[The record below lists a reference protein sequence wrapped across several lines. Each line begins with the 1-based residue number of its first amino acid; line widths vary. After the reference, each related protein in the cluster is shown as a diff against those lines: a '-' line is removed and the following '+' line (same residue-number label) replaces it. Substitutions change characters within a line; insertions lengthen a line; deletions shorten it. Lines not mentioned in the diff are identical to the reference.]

1 MCFQPIPH
9 PVDQSHEL
17 NRNFLFAS
25 SCTQRL
31 IVPPLLLVERML
43 YFRAISTEL
52 SKQMAEFICRL
63 GTPAGEVVTRTVEA
77 PGVTEARARLEREGF
92 RVFNVTPPKAS
103 GVTALTR
110 LGGRGGQAKVKAN
123 DFLLFNQQLAALVR
137 AGIPILQAISML
149 RKRAASAR
157 LRAVLG
163 DVEDQIR
170 GGAALSQA
178 FASQG
183 SIFPRIYTASIL
195 AGERSGALDEVL
207 LRYVTYMRRNVAL
220 RRKIRGALAY
230 PLFLL
235 FASGCMV
242 TFLTVYVVPRMSD
255 LFSGFGTELPVVTQ
269 IVLGISHWL
278 SANVIWFGPLFIGGT
293 IALFLWSRTEGGRL
307 KVDGLLLKIP
317 LAGNLVVQLSIA
329 QATRSLAT
337 LLAGGIT
344 LVESWEIAAESITNR
359 ELRRRSSAI
368 LPMIRE
374 GRSFTESLE
383 AADWVPLLAVDMVG
397 IGERSG
403 SLREM
408 LDEVAIFY
416 DAESEVR
423 LEQLTTTLEPAI
435 LVVMGGIV
443 VTILLAIYLPI
454 IQSISSG
461 AGVTGHH

>member
-1 MCFQPIPH
+1 
-9 PVDQSHEL
+9 
-17 NRNFLFAS
+17 
-25 SCTQRL
+25 
-31 IVPPLLLVERML
+31 
-43 YFRAISTEL
+43 
-52 SKQMAEFICRL
+52 
-63 GTPAGEVVTRTVEA
+63 
-77 PGVTEARARLEREGF
+77 
-92 RVFNVTPPKAS
+92 
-103 GVTALTR
+103 
-110 LGGRGGQAKVKAN
+110 
-123 DFLLFNQQLAALVR
+123 
-137 AGIPILQAISML
+137 ML
-149 RKRAASAR
+149 RKRATSAR
-157 LRAVLG
+157 LRSVLG

-178 FASQG
+178 FAAQG
-183 SIFPRIYTASIL
+183 PIFPRIYTASIL

-207 LRYVTYMRRNVAL
+207 NRYVTYTRRNVAL

-242 TFLTVYVVPRMSD
+242 TFLTLYVVPRMSD
-255 LFSGFGTELPVVTQ
+255 LFSGFGNELPTVTQ
-269 IVLGISHWL
+269 IVVGVSRWL
-278 SANVIWFGPLFIGGT
+278 SANVIWFGPLLIGG
-293 IALFLWSRTEGGRL
+293 AVLLFLWSRTKQGRL
-307 KVDGLLLKIP
+307 TIDALVLKIP
-317 LAGNLVVQLSIA
+317 LAGNLVVQLSVA

-359 ELRRRSSAI
+359 ELRRKTAAI
-368 LPMIRE
+368 LPMVRE

-383 AADWVPLLAVDMVG
+383 SAQWVPPLAIDMIG

-408 LDEVAIFY
+408 LDEVAVFY

-435 LVVMGGIV
+435 LVVMGGVV

>member
-1 MCFQPIPH
+1 
-9 PVDQSHEL
+9 
-17 NRNFLFAS
+17 
-25 SCTQRL
+25 
-31 IVPPLLLVERML
+31 
-43 YFRAISTEL
+43 
-52 SKQMAEFICRL
+52 MAEFICRL
-63 GTPAGEVVTRTVEA
+63 GTPAGEVVTRTIEA
-77 PGVTEARARLEREGF
+77 SGIHEARARLEREGF
-92 RVFNVTPPKAS
+92 RVFNVTPPTTAGLGAITRFGRS
-103 GVTALTR
+103 GGHPR
-110 LGGRGGQAKVKAN
+110 VKAN

-137 AGIPILQAISML
+137 AGIPILQSISML
-149 RKRAASAR
+149 RKRAASAK

-163 DVEDQIR
+163 DVEEKIR
-170 GGAALSQA
+170 GGAALSEA
-178 FASQG
+178 FAAQG
-183 SIFPRIYTASIL
+183 PIFPRIYTASIL

-207 LRYVTYMRRNVAL
+207 RRYVTYMRRNVAL

-230 PLFLL
+230 PSFLL
-235 FASGCMV
+235 IASAGMV
-242 TFLTVYVVPRMSD
+242 TFLTVYVVPRMSE
-255 LFSGFGTELPVVTQ
+255 LFAGFGNELPTVTQ
-269 IVLGISHWL
+269 IVVALSHWL
-278 SANVIWFGPLFIGGT
+278 SGNIWWFAPLVVGGA
-293 IALFLWSRTEGGRL
+293 ILFYLWSRTPSGRL
-307 KVDGLLLKIP
+307 TVDNFILRIP
-317 LAGNLVVQLSIA
+317 LAGNLVVQLSVA

-344 LVESWEIAAESITNR
+344 LVESWEIASESITNL

-383 AADWVPLLAVDMVG
+383 SAAWMPPLAIDMIG

-408 LDEVAIFY
+408 LDEVAVFY

-435 LVVMGGIV
+435 LVVMGGVV

-461 AGVTGHH
+461 TGVTGAH

>member
-1 MCFQPIPH
+1 
-9 PVDQSHEL
+9 
-17 NRNFLFAS
+17 
-25 SCTQRL
+25 
-31 IVPPLLLVERML
+31 
-43 YFRAISTEL
+43 
-52 SKQMAEFICRL
+52 MAEFICRL
-63 GTPAGEVVTRTVEA
+63 GTPAGEVVTRTIEA
-77 PGVTEARARLEREGF
+77 AGVNEARARLEREGF
-92 RVFNVTPPKAS
+92 RVFNVTPPKMTGAT
-103 GVTALTR
+103 GLTR
-110 LGGRGGQAKVKAN
+110 FGRSGGKSRVKAN

-149 RKRAASAR
+149 RKRAASAG

-170 GGAALSQA
+170 GGAALSKA

-183 SIFPRIYTASIL
+183 NIFPRIYTASIL

-207 LRYVTYMRRNVAL
+207 NRYVTYMRRNVAL

-235 FASGCMV
+235 FASGLMV

-255 LFSGFGTELPVVTQ
+255 LFSGFGTELPLVTQ
-269 IVLGISHWL
+269 IVVGLSAWL
-278 SANVIWFGPLFIGGT
+278 SSNVIWFGPLFIGGV
-293 IALFLWSRTEGGRL
+293 AVLFLWSRTAQGRL
-307 KVDGLLLKIP
+307 RVDAWILKIP
-317 LAGNLVVQLSIA
+317 LAGSLVVQLSVA

-359 ELRRRSSAI
+359 ELCRRSSEI

-383 AADWVPLLAVDMVG
+383 FAGWMPMLAIDMIG

-408 LDEVAIFY
+408 LDEVAVFY

-435 LVVMGGIV
+435 LVVMGGVV

-454 IQSISSG
+454 ISSISG
-461 AGVTGHH
+461 GTGVTGRH

>member
-1 MCFQPIPH
+1 
-9 PVDQSHEL
+9 
-17 NRNFLFAS
+17 
-25 SCTQRL
+25 
-31 IVPPLLLVERML
+31 
-43 YFRAISTEL
+43 
-52 SKQMAEFICRL
+52 MAEFICRL
-63 GTPAGEVVTRTVEA
+63 GTPAGEVVTRTIEA
-77 PGVTEARARLEREGF
+77 SGVNEARSRLEREGF
-92 RVFNVTPPKAS
+92 RVFNVTPPKAT
-103 GVTALTR
+103 GAAALTR
-110 LGGRGGQAKVKAN
+110 FGRSGGQARVKAN
-123 DFLLFNQQLAALVR
+123 DFLIFNQQLAALVR

-149 RKRAASAR
+149 RKRAASAG

-170 GGAALSQA
+170 GGAALSTA

-183 SIFPRIYTASIL
+183 KMFPRIYTASIL

-207 LRYVTYMRRNVAL
+207 NRYVSYMRRNVAL

-235 FASGCMV
+235 FASGIMV
-242 TFLTVYVVPRMSD
+242 TFLTIYVVPRMSD
-255 LFSGFGTELPVVTQ
+255 LFTGFGTELPMITQ
-269 IVLGISHWL
+269 IVVGLSTWL
-278 SANVIWFGPLFIGGT
+278 SHNVIWFGPLFIGGSA
-293 IALFLWSRTEGGRL
+293 ALYLWSRTAQGRL
-307 KVDGLLLKIP
+307 KVDAFLLKIP
-317 LAGNLVVQLSIA
+317 LAGNLVIQLSVA

-344 LVESWEIAAESITNR
+344 LVESWEIAGESITNR
-359 ELRRRSSAI
+359 ELRRRSTEI

-383 AADWVPLLAVDMVG
+383 FAGWLPLLALDMIG

-408 LDEVAIFY
+408 LDEVAVFY

-435 LVVMGGIV
+435 LVVMGGVV

-454 IQSISSG
+454 ISSISG
-461 AGVTGHH
+461 GTGITGRH

>member
-1 MCFQPIPH
+1 
-9 PVDQSHEL
+9 
-17 NRNFLFAS
+17 
-25 SCTQRL
+25 
-31 IVPPLLLVERML
+31 
-43 YFRAISTEL
+43 
-52 SKQMAEFICRL
+52 MAEFICRL
-63 GTPAGEVVTRTVEA
+63 GTPAGEVVTRTIEA
-77 PGVTEARARLEREGF
+77 QGVSEARARLEREGF
-92 RVFNVTPPKAS
+92 RVFNVTPPKTT

-110 LGGRGGQAKVKAN
+110 LGGRGGQPKVKAS
-123 DFLLFNQQLAALVR
+123 DFLLFNQQLAALSR
-137 AGIPILQAISML
+137 AGIPILQAITML
-149 RKRAASAR
+149 RKRAASPR

-170 GGAALSQA
+170 GGSALSQA

-255 LFSGFGTELPVVTQ
+255 LFAGFGTELPTVTQ
-269 IVLGISHWL
+269 IVLGLSKWL
-278 SANVIWFGPLFIGGT
+278 SSNVLWFGPLFIGGA
-293 IALFLWSRTEGGRL
+293 IVLFLWSRTAAGRL
-307 KVDGLLLKIP
+307 RVDATILKIP
-317 LAGNLVVQLSIA
+317 LAGSLVVQLSIA

-359 ELRRRSSAI
+359 ELRRRSGAI

-374 GRSFTESLE
+374 GRTFTESIE
-383 AADWVPLLAVDMVG
+383 AANWVPLLAVDMIG

-408 LDEVAIFY
+408 LDEVAVFY

-435 LVVMGGIV
+435 LVIMGGIV

-454 IQSISSG
+454 IQSISGG
-461 AGVTGHH
+461 AGVTGRH

>member
-1 MCFQPIPH
+1 
-9 PVDQSHEL
+9 
-17 NRNFLFAS
+17 
-25 SCTQRL
+25 
-31 IVPPLLLVERML
+31 
-43 YFRAISTEL
+43 
-52 SKQMAEFICRL
+52 MAEFICRL

-77 PGVTEARARLEREGF
+77 PGVNEARARLEREGF
-92 RVFNVTPPKAS
+92 RVFNVTPPKTS
-103 GVTALTR
+103 GVTTLTR
-110 LGGRGGQAKVKAN
+110 LGGRGGQPKVKAS

-157 LRAVLG
+157 LRTVLG
-163 DVEDQIR
+163 EVEDQIR
-170 GGAALSQA
+170 GGSALSTA
-178 FASQG
+178 FAAQG

-207 LRYVTYMRRNVAL
+207 LRYVSYMRRNVAL

-235 FASGCMV
+235 FASACMV
-242 TFLTVYVVPRMSD
+242 TFLTIYVVPRMSD
-255 LFSGFGTELPVVTQ
+255 LFSGLAGGELPIVTKIVVG
-269 IVLGISHWL
+269 LSNWL
-278 SANVIWFGPLFIGGT
+278 SSNVIWFGPLFIGGT
-293 IALFLWSRTEGGRL
+293 VALFLWSRTASGRL
-307 KVDGLLLKIP
+307 RVDALLLRIP
-317 LAGNLVVQLSIA
+317 LIGNLVIQLSIA

-359 ELRRRSSAI
+359 ELQRRSSAI

-374 GRSFTESLE
+374 GQTFTESLE
-383 AADWVPLLAVDMVG
+383 AANWVPLLAVDMIG

-408 LDEVAIFY
+408 LDEVAVFY

-461 AGVTGHH
+461 TGVSGHH

>member
-1 MCFQPIPH
+1 
-9 PVDQSHEL
+9 
-17 NRNFLFAS
+17 
-25 SCTQRL
+25 
-31 IVPPLLLVERML
+31 
-43 YFRAISTEL
+43 
-52 SKQMAEFICRL
+52 MAEFICRL
-63 GTPAGEVVTRTVEA
+63 GTPAGEVVTRTIEA
-77 PGVTEARARLEREGF
+77 PGVNEARAHLEREGF
-92 RVFNVTPPKAS
+92 RVFNVAPPKAF

-110 LGGRGGQAKVKAN
+110 FGRAGAHARVKAN

-157 LRAVLG
+157 LRAVLA

-170 GGAALSQA
+170 GGMALSEA
-178 FASQG
+178 FAAQG

-207 LRYVTYMRRNVAL
+207 GRYVTYMRRNVAL

-230 PLFLL
+230 PTFLL
-235 FASGCMV
+235 FASFCMV
-242 TFLTVYVVPRMSD
+242 TFLTVYVVPRMSE
-255 LFSGFGTELPVVTQ
+255 LFAGFGSQLPLPTQ
-269 IVLGISHWL
+269 IVVGLSHWL
-278 SANVIWFGPLFIGGT
+278 SGNIIWLGPLVIGGA
-293 IALFLWSRTEGGRL
+293 ILLFLWSQTLQGRQRL
-307 KVDGLLLKIP
+307 DALLLKIP
-317 LAGNLVVQLSIA
+317 LAGKLVVQLSVA

-344 LVESWEIAAESITNR
+344 LVESWEISAESITNR
-359 ELRRRSSAI
+359 ELRRRSAEI

-383 AADWVPLLAVDMVG
+383 CAAWLPALALDMIG

-435 LVVMGGIV
+435 LVVMGGV
-443 VTILLAIYLPI
+443 VVIILLAIYLPI
-454 IQSISSG
+454 IQSLSSG
-461 AGVTGHH
+461 GFGISGGH

>member
-1 MCFQPIPH
+1 
-9 PVDQSHEL
+9 
-17 NRNFLFAS
+17 
-25 SCTQRL
+25 
-31 IVPPLLLVERML
+31 
-43 YFRAISTEL
+43 
-52 SKQMAEFICRL
+52 MAEFICRL
-63 GTPAGEVVTRTVEA
+63 GTPAGEVVTRTIEA
-77 PGVTEARARLEREGF
+77 PGVLEARTRLEREGF
-92 RVFNVTPPKAS
+92 RVFNVTPPKTT
-103 GVTALTR
+103 GVTTLTR
-110 LGGRGGQAKVKAN
+110 LGGRGGQSKVKAS

-149 RKRAASAR
+149 RKRAASER
-157 LRAVLG
+157 LRRVLG

-255 LFSGFGTELPVVTQ
+255 LFAGFGTDLPTVTQ
-269 IVLGISHWL
+269 IVLGLSKWL
-278 SANVIWFGPLFIGGT
+278 STNVLWFGPLFIGGS
-293 IALFLWSRTEGGRL
+293 IVLFLWSRTETGRL
-307 KVDGLLLKIP
+307 KVDATILKIP
-317 LAGNLVVQLSIA
+317 LAGSLVVQLSIA

-359 ELRRRSSAI
+359 ELRRRSAAI

-374 GRSFTESLE
+374 GRTFTESIE
-383 AADWVPLLAVDMVG
+383 AANWVPPLAVDMIG

-461 AGVTGHH
+461 AGVAGHH

>member
-1 MCFQPIPH
+1 
-9 PVDQSHEL
+9 
-17 NRNFLFAS
+17 
-25 SCTQRL
+25 
-31 IVPPLLLVERML
+31 
-43 YFRAISTEL
+43 
-52 SKQMAEFICRL
+52 MAEFICRL

-77 PGVTEARARLEREGF
+77 AGIHEARTRLEREGF
-92 RVFNVTPPKAS
+92 RVFNVTPPKTS
-103 GVTALTR
+103 GVAALTR
-110 LGGRGGQAKVKAN
+110 FGRPGSHPRVKAN

-137 AGIPILQAISML
+137 AGIPILQAITML
-149 RKRAASAR
+149 RKRAASSR

-163 DVEDQIR
+163 DVEEQIR
-170 GGAALSQA
+170 GGAALSEA
-178 FASQG
+178 FAQQG
-183 SIFPRIYTASIL
+183 GIFPRIYTASIL

-207 LRYVTYMRRNVAL
+207 SRYVNYMRRNVAL

-230 PLFLL
+230 PVFLL
-235 FASGCMV
+235 FASALMV
-242 TFLTVYVVPRMSD
+242 TFLTIYVVPRMSD
-255 LFSGFGTELPVVTQ
+255 LFTGFGNELPTVTQ
-269 IVLGISHWL
+269 IVVGL
-278 SANVIWFGPLFIGGT
+278 SRWMSSNVFWFGPLMIV
-293 IALFLWSRTEGGRL
+293 ASVLLFLWSRTPRGKL
-307 KVDGLLLKIP
+307 QISALILKIP
-317 LAGNLVVQLSIA
+317 LAGSLAVQLSVA

-344 LVESWEIAAESITNR
+344 LVESWEIASESITNL
-359 ELRRRSSAI
+359 ELRRRSESI

-383 AADWVPLLAVDMVG
+383 SAGWLPALSIDMIG

-408 LDEVAIFY
+408 LDEVAVFY

-435 LVVMGGIV
+435 LVVMGGVV

-461 AGVTGHH
+461 AGVTGAR

>member
-1 MCFQPIPH
+1 
-9 PVDQSHEL
+9 
-17 NRNFLFAS
+17 
-25 SCTQRL
+25 
-31 IVPPLLLVERML
+31 
-43 YFRAISTEL
+43 
-52 SKQMAEFICRL
+52 MAEFICRL

-77 PGVTEARARLEREGF
+77 PGVHEARARLEREGF
-92 RVFNVTPPKAS
+92 RVFNVTPPKTT
-103 GVTALTR
+103 GVSTLTR
-110 LGGRGGQAKVKAN
+110 LGSRGAHARVKAN

-163 DVEDQIR
+163 DVEEQIR

-178 FASQG
+178 FAAQG

-207 LRYVTYMRRNVAL
+207 KRYVTYMRRNVGL
-220 RRKIRGALAY
+220 RRKIRAALAY

-235 FASGCMV
+235 VASGCMV
-242 TFLTVYVVPRMSD
+242 TFLTVYVVPRMSE
-255 LFSGFGTELPVVTQ
+255 LFSGFGSQLPTVTQ
-269 IVLGISHWL
+269 IVVGLSSWL
-278 SANVIWFGPLFIGGT
+278 SKNVIWFGPLLIGG
-293 IALFLWSRTEGGRL
+293 IVLLFLWSRTPTGRL
-307 KVDGLLLKIP
+307 QLNAIVLKIP
-317 LAGNLVVQLSIA
+317 LAGSLVVQLSVA
-329 QATRSLAT
+329 QVTRSLAT

-344 LVESWEIAAESITNR
+344 LIESWEIAAESITNL

-368 LPMIRE
+368 LPLIRE

-383 AADWVPLLAVDMVG
+383 TSGWMPPLALDMIG

-408 LDEVAIFY
+408 LDEVAVFY

-454 IQSISSG
+454 IQSISGG
-461 AGVTGHH
+461 AGVTGHP